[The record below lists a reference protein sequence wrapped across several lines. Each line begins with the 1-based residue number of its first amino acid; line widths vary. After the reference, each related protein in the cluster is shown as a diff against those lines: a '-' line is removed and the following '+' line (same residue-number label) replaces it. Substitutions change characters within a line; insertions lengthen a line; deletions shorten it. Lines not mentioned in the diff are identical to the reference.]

1 MKQGKA
7 RLMIDFQNREK
18 MMAFVQSMS
27 DFIPHFQDNT
37 PIVFFVDALNFTKG
51 AITSTNSY
59 VLRKDGATPEQ

>member
-18 MMAFVQSMS
+18 MMAFVQSVS
-27 DFIPHFQDNT
+27 AHFQDNT

-51 AITSTNSY
+51 GIASTNSY
-59 VLRKDGATPEQ
+59 VLRENGAKPKKQ